1 MEASMLKH
9 LVASLISLTTLLLT
23 LHGAAA
29 EKRVALVIGNS
40 AYQHTAPLR
49 NPSNDATD
57 FAGKLR
63 DLGFD
68 VIDGTDLN
76 KRDMEQRIRA
86 FADKLI
92 GSDVGLFFYAGH
104 GLQVDGK
111 NFLAPVDASLKS
123 DTDLDFE
130 AVELNLVL
138 KQMERN
144 SRVSIVFLDA
154 CRDNPLASI
163 AQTGRSVDVGRGLA
177 RVDKAVGMMIAF
189 STQPGNVALD
199 GQGRNSPFTEA
210 LLRHV
215 AAEGASINDVM
226 IDVRNDVLKATDGK
240 QVPWE
245 NSSLTGQFFFK
256 PGTPQ
261 AGAGASPDTSA
272 DIAALREQIA
282 RLQTDQGAR
291 LQSQQEQLEVLQKK
305 LAAETSGAGRPQQQ
319 ASAEIPPAGPPPA
332 GETATNRVITVE
344 PANAGAA
351 SATPP
356 EASAALPTPATSPK
370 APEDA
375 KVAVADSPEAKEP
388 EAPKD
393 TAAPLPEGVTREQ
406 LAVDIVT
413 GLKEL
418 DCYRG
423 RVTGN
428 WGDRSQEAL
437 GRFNTVSS
445 LDLPLD
451 TPEPATLD
459 AIKGWKGAHC
469 DIEQAVVP
477 HLAPKLHR
485 PSAPQ
490 EVVIP
495 KSYKR
500 APYRPDAA
508 SGPAQP
514 HRHADDELNE
524 LQRLFPQTY
533 NRSR

>member
-1 MEASMLKH
+1 MLKH
-9 LVASLISLTTLLLT
+9 LVASLISLTALLLT

-40 AYQHTAPLR
+40 AYQHTPALR
-49 NPSNDATD
+49 NPSNDASD
-57 FAGKLR
+57 MAAKLR
-63 DLGFD
+63 ELGFE
-68 VIDGTDLN
+68 VIDGTDLT
-76 KRDMEQRIRA
+76 KAAMEQRIRL
-86 FADKLI
+86 FADKLV
-92 GSDVGLFFYAGH
+92 GSDVGLFYYAGH
-104 GLQVDGK
+104 GLAVDGR

-123 DTDLDFE
+123 DTDIDFE

-144 SRVSIVFLDA
+144 SRLSLVFLDA
-154 CRDNPLASI
+154 CRNNPLATNLAATS
-163 AQTGRSVDVGRGLA
+163 RSLAVSRGLA
-177 RVDKAVGMMIAF
+177 RVEKAVGMMIAF
-189 STQPGNVALD
+189 ATRPEDVALD
-199 GQGRNSPFTEA
+199 GEGHNSPFTGA
-210 LLRHV
+210 LLRHIGE
-215 AAEGASINDVM
+215 EGASVNDLM
-226 IDVRNDVLKATDGK
+226 IEVRNDVLKATDGK

-256 PGTPQ
+256 PGTPP
-261 AGAGASPDTSA
+261 AGAGTSPDTSA

-305 LAAETSGAGRPQQQ
+305 LAAETSGAGQPEQQ
-319 ASAEIPPAGPPPA
+319 ASAGTPPASPPPA

-351 SATPP
+351 SANPP
-356 EASAALPTPATSPK
+356 EASAAALPTPDAIPK

-375 KVAVADSPEAKEP
+375 KVAAADSPGTEAKEP

-437 GRFNTVSS
+437 GRFNAVSS

-469 DIEQAVVP
+469 ELEQAVVP
-477 HLAPKLHR
+477 HLAPKLHH
-485 PSAPQ
+485 PPAPQ

-500 APYRPDAA
+500 APYRPNSA
-508 SGPAQP
+508 SGPTQP
-514 HRHADDELNE
+514 NSHAGDELNE

-533 NRSR
+533 RRSH